1 MSIASTPTS
10 IVVSKEETS
19 LWDGTKKFL
28 KGDYDGPNAL
38 LIDTVLGLVPGVGQV
53 IDARDIIRGLTAVAA
68 NAASFGSW
76 FELITALIGLVPGG
90 GDFLKRAL
98 RQVHRGVIRPEM
110 LFDVIRRGGYGNPEK
125 LIKECLDFSTLQ
137 KHLTKLLSELRAGKF
152 LNLLPAE
159 TQRMVLKAA
168 NDIERGLAQ
177 QMKALQKWVDELL
190 KKQPNSSAA
199 HATPAG
205 FKKTDKPGATGQV
218 ASEAKHNPA
227 AGVVNTKQF
236 DTIAAQVFGALGNQ
250 VKGIMGEH
258 ITDYHCI
265 EVKGWGGFTRHDQ
278 AGSGKWQGAKHAPR
292 KLNDGTIPL
301 ALSGTVR
308 GRGIDGV
315 WRTNQSNGK
324 PYAIV
329 EAKAYANPVQNLGAM
344 LHDVYDKDEMG
355 AWKKAGK
362 SKGKPKGKPSGKP
375 ASANAQKKQTAKPQ
389 DDANG
394 PKEPEQN
401 IMQMSHVWIE
411 QRLNDCVAQHKR
423 AIWEGGPDG
432 TRNYTRHVFLISAID
447 AYDHVRALVNWVQ
460 NKTMNADDHAKHSI
474 TREFT
479 DRDLDIEEK
488 KRVDK
493 RATGKNK

>member
-1 MSIASTPTS
+1 MSIASTTTR
-10 IVVSKEETS
+10 IVVSKEEAS

-53 IDARDIIRGLTAVAA
+53 IDARDIILGMASVSAKPAA
-68 NAASFGSW
+68 FGGW
-76 FELITALIGLVPGG
+76 FELITALIGVVPGG
-90 GDFLKRAL
+90 GDFLKRAM

-125 LIKECLDFSTLQ
+125 LIKECLNFSTLQ
-137 KHLTKLLSELRAGKF
+137 KHLAKLLSELRAGKF
-152 LNLLPAE
+152 LDLLPAE
-159 TQRMVLKAA
+159 TQRMVLKTA

-177 QMKALQKWVDELL
+177 QMKALQKWVDDLL

-205 FKKTDKPGATGQV
+205 FKKTDKPGTTGKI
-218 ASEAKHNPA
+218 ASEGRHNPA

-250 VKGIMGEH
+250 VKGVMGEH
-258 ITDYHCI
+258 IADYHCI
-265 EVKGWGGFTRHDQ
+265 EVKGWGGFTQHDQ

-301 ALSGTVR
+301 ALSGMVR

-362 SKGKPKGKPSGKP
+362 AAKSKRS
-375 ASANAQKKQTAKPQ
+375 KKQVQATSTASDTKP
-389 DDANG
+389 DKNT
-394 PKEPEQN
+394 
-401 IMQMSHVWIE
+401 MQMSHTWIR
-411 QRLNDCVAQHKR
+411 QRLKVSVGSLYENQIK
-423 AIWEGGPDG
+423 G
-432 TRNYTRHVFLISAID
+432 TEQLPNYTRHVFLISAID
-447 AYDHVRALVNWVQ
+447 AYDHVRALVNWMQ
-460 NKTMNADDHAKHSI
+460 NKPMNADDHAKHSI